1 MNAPARSASMARWR
15 STAVCSPAGYIKII
29 VRTNFLVSSSQ
40 DGVLISAGPMPSG
53 MLDARAVARVD
64 PGGMRDIIASLP
76 DQISAAAIW
85 AEGRARAP
93 IAEAQR
99 VLLIWMGGS
108 AIAGDVFAAW
118 VADRCKIPIQVV
130 RDYRLPSYARPD
142 DLLVAISYS
151 GNTEET
157 LAATAQGIKLGCRV
171 VAITSGGTLRDL
183 ARGNKMDAFA
193 VPTGLPP
200 RGAFGHLFGIL
211 AGIGGGSALGGLD
224 HEPKETSA
232 HLQALRTRLRPES
245 GVRSNRAK
253 ALAPRIRAGV
263 PIMYAAP
270 PFIAVARRWQT
281 QLNENSKVLAFTSTF
296 PEADHNE
303 LVGWMEDSRARAHR
317 AVLLR
322 DRDEAPD
329 IRRQLD
335 ITVGLMARKTKV
347 EQVTDE
353 GPTLVSRMLG
363 TLFLGDYVSLYLAA
377 LRRVDPLVLK
387 PIQALKAK
395 LAESHRRS

>member
-1 MNAPARSASMARWR
+1 MAFRMLEAR
-15 STAVCSPAGYIKII
+15 T
-29 VRTNFLVSSSQ
+29 
-40 DGVLISAGPMPSG
+40 
-53 MLDARAVARVD
+53 VAAVD

-76 DQISAAAIW
+76 EQLSTGLKTGEA
-85 AEGRARAP
+85 AP
-93 IAEAQR
+93 IPIGGAQR
-99 VLLIWMGGS
+99 IFIVGMGGS
-108 AIAGDVFAAW
+108 AIGGDVFAAW
-118 VADRCKIPIQVV
+118 LADRARIPIQVV
-130 RDYRLPSYARPD
+130 RDYRLPAHARPE
-142 DLLVAISYS
+142 DLLVAVSYS

-183 ARGNKMDAFA
+183 ARANKMQVLS

-211 AGIGGGSALGGLD
+211 AGIGGEWAMGALDSEL
-224 HEPKETSA
+224 KEAIT
-232 HLQALRTRLRPES
+232 HLQNLRVRLRPDS

-253 ALAPRIRAGV
+253 ALALRIRAVV
-263 PIMYAAP
+263 PVIYAAP
-270 PFIAVARRWQT
+270 PFVAVARRWQT
-281 QLNENSKVLAFTSTF
+281 QLNENSKVLAFSSTF

-317 AVLLR
+317 AILLR

-335 ITVGLMARKTKV
+335 ITVGLMSRKTKV
-347 EQVTDE
+347 EQVRDD
-353 GPTLVSRMLG
+353 GSTLVSRMLG

-395 LAESHRRS
+395 LAEGRRKS